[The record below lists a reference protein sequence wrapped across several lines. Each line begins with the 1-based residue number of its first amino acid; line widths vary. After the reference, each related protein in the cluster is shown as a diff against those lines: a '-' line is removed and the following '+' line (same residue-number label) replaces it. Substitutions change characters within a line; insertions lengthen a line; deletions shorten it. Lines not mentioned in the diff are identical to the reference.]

1 MSASKTFVTLGDEID
16 VYGRSGVA
24 DLKAALMPAL
34 DAKFADLRKRI
45 VAIDDIDADTLRER
59 IAEVVDATLSHEC
72 VYDKLADLDARLGRI
87 DTETIINIV
96 DDRIAVSGVDIVAD
110 IEARV
115 TRAEAA
121 LAERDADDVHRDQ
134 TISAL
139 TEAASESSRGAA
151 AITIR
156 DRLAKI
162 EQRLALRDA
171 SFEAHARLI
180 DTLRRDI
187 NNTRDH
193 AHSIDERVCGISR
206 EISDIRDVANLF
218 RFASRIS
225 RFMYWMMA
233 YAVYILS
240 IVIVAV
246 LAHWT
251 VMPRAVGL

>member
-1 MSASKTFVTLGDEID
+1 MSASKSFVTLGDEID
-16 VYGRSGVA
+16 AYGRSGVA

-87 DTETIINIV
+87 DTDTIINIV

-115 TRAEAA
+115 TRVEAA
-121 LAERDADDVHRDQ
+121 LAERDADDMHRDQ

-151 AITIR
+151 AIMIR

-162 EQRLALRDA
+162 ESRLTLRDA

-180 DTLRRDI
+180 DALRRDL
-187 NNTRDH
+187 NSARDE
-193 AHSIDERVCGISR
+193 ARLIDERVCAVSKVV
-206 EISDIRDVANLF
+206 SDIRDVANLF
-218 RFASRIS
+218 RVANRIG
-225 RFMYWMMA
+225 RFGYWALA
-233 YAVYILS
+233 YVVYIMS
-240 IVIVAV
+240 VVIVAV
-246 LAHWT
+246 LAHFVIT
-251 VMPRAVGL
+251 SRAIVL